1 MARIDRFVPSIRGM
15 PRNFRFHLRTVFL
28 APIVVGLIAGY
39 VLLATPQ
46 AREVYQGLFFEG
58 DVGRAAIGIVLVALL
73 ALQLETWHRMLG
85 KAAIDR
91 IYPEHADIGV
101 DRRLTSWN
109 RLVARFAGAIPL
121 AALVAGVIITALNGY
136 TLEREIARVHAAV
149 ASASAATAPSAPAP
163 WYETVLWRH
172 QALITAVSVALA
184 FAAVAGTAI
193 WIGAYA
199 ERQLDPIRTS
209 HRLRL
214 AIVAITATIA
224 GLGLA
229 VPLFPPSRDFVV
241 PLAQFIGPLGAI
253 ALTFIP
259 FVSLFMLL
267 TYLSS
272 VLRWPVMGTAMS
284 LAAAALAY
292 QLQASVNIRQAA
304 PRDAPTPIADS
315 GTVVTRDAG
324 GHTGGPAPYS
334 LSVAFDEWLAARP
347 DRDAF
352 VRDGY
357 PVFIVAAQGGGIY
370 AAAAALSFLTSMQ
383 DECPGFAQ
391 HVFAIS
397 AVSGGAVGAAV
408 FNALVANA
416 PAVNQPCGAR
426 PKENLAARA
435 TAIVERD
442 HLSPALLQLW
452 TDQFGKIFPTRGAAL
467 DRSIVLERSFA
478 CGFDASESAMRAC
491 GPASV
496 EAGTGLRAPFEAHW
510 DPGKQPGTP
519 ALVLNA
525 TWGETG
531 YRAAFSPF
539 ELRPASDGTMF
550 VFPSAKLTGDFATA
564 GVTPQHTRRSLIE
577 AAFVS
582 ARFPG
587 IVPPYQVRFDSAGRK
602 KVWNF
607 VDGGYV
613 DNSGAT
619 TATEIYL
626 ALRAHLTKQ
635 TTLRGVA
642 AGKAAPRLFLILLT
656 DVTTDPDVVAVASGT
671 TLQDTVA
678 PATALLNVRG
688 QLADRAV
695 TRAVSLL
702 AADPGNLSARSEPI
716 GNLLVVS
723 LKQTDFEL
731 PLGWKLSRRTHDVIK
746 TLLGRH
752 ELCDADKFRHARQD
766 EARRVIVDNSCVKR
780 GLRGLLGAS
789 P

>member
-58 DVGRAAIGIVLVALL
+58 DAGRAAIGIVLVALL

-101 DRRLTSWN
+101 DRRLTGWN

-136 TLEREIARVHAAV
+136 ILEREIARVHAAV
-149 ASASAATAPSAPAP
+149 VSASAATAPSAPAP
-163 WYETVLWRH
+163 WYETVLGGH
-172 QALITAVSVALA
+172 QALITTVSVALA

-214 AIVAITATIA
+214 AIVAVTATIA
-224 GLGLA
+224 ALGLA
-229 VPLFPPSRDFVV
+229 FPLFPPTRDYVV
-241 PLAQFIGPLGAI
+241 PFAQLIGPLGAI

-259 FVSLFMLL
+259 FVGLFMLL

-272 VLRWPVMGTAMS
+272 VLRWPVMGTAML

-304 PRDAPTPIADS
+304 TRDARTLSADG
-315 GTVVTRDAG
+315 GTVVTPDAG
-324 GHTGGPAPYS
+324 GHAGDPAPPG

-352 VRDGY
+352 ERDGY

-370 AAAAALSFLTSMQ
+370 ASAAALSFLTSMQ

-408 FNALVANA
+408 FNALVADA
-416 PAVNQPCGAR
+416 PAVNQPCGAMD
-426 PKENLAARA
+426 KNLADRA

-452 TDQFGKIFPTRGAAL
+452 TDQFGKIFPARGAAL

-478 CGFDASESAMRAC
+478 CGFDAGASVMQAC
-491 GPASV
+491 GPASL
-496 EAGTGLRAPFEAHW
+496 EAGTGLRAPFESHW
-510 DPGKQPGTP
+510 DPGKQPGRP

-564 GVTPQHTRRSLIE
+564 GVTHQHARRSLIE

-587 IVPPYQVRFDSAGRK
+587 IVPPYQVRFESDGRK

-626 ALRAHLTKQ
+626 ALRAHLMKQ
-635 TTLRGVA
+635 ATLRGVA

-656 DVTTDPDVVAVASGT
+656 DVTTD
-671 TLQDTVA
+671 
-678 PATALLNVRG
+678 
-688 QLADRAV
+688 
-695 TRAVSLL
+695 
-702 AADPGNLSARSEPI
+702 
-716 GNLLVVS
+716 
-723 LKQTDFEL
+723 
-731 PLGWKLSRRTHDVIK
+731 RR
-746 TLLGRH
+746 
-752 ELCDADKFRHARQD
+752 
-766 EARRVIVDNSCVKR
+766 
-780 GLRGLLGAS
+780 
-789 P
+789 